1 MSEQGS
7 ESGSAPSNGRSRAG
21 GSRVGAK
28 RTTAKRAASTRS
40 AAKRAAPTRSTAK
53 RNGVSRDGARAT
65 AVTDSEMALIVSED
79 ETARNGSARSVVA
92 DALRQLP
99 ELKLPSLSS
108 MTGDLPGTAMSA
120 AGNLAMALREIA
132 GRDVIDLESLHD
144 VVSFAYRVADLRKRH
159 GAGEY
164 QVDEFGFDPDFTN
177 ALVPLARLVYRRYW
191 RVDTEGLRNVPERG
205 AALLV
210 SNHSGVLP
218 LDGAMIACAVHEQT
232 DRFTRPLIAAWF
244 GSLPMLSWFLRRA
257 GGTLGHPDDTMRL
270 LGRGEIVLVFPEGVR
285 GTGKPYRERYRLRRF
300 GRGGYIEM
308 ALRARVPI
316 IPISVVG
323 AEEIYPMIADLQ
335 PIARLLGFP
344 YFPITPTWPLLG
356 PLGLIPLPTKWSIRF
371 HDPVPTDE
379 MPAGAADDP
388 SLVMRL
394 NDQVRDTIQAGL
406 IDQLRDR
413 RSVFRR

>member
-1 MSEQGS
+1 
-7 ESGSAPSNGRSRAG
+7 
-21 GSRVGAK
+21 
-28 RTTAKRAASTRS
+28 
-40 AAKRAAPTRSTAK
+40 
-53 RNGVSRDGARAT
+53 
-65 AVTDSEMALIVSED
+65 
-79 ETARNGSARSVVA
+79 
-92 DALRQLP
+92 
-99 ELKLPSLSS
+99 
-108 MTGDLPGTAMSA
+108 
-120 AGNLAMALREIA
+120 MALRDIA
-132 GRDVIDLESLHD
+132 GRDVIDVESLHD
-144 VVSFAYRVADLRKRH
+144 AVSFAYRVADLRSRH

-164 QVDEFGFDPDFTN
+164 AVDEFGFDPDFTN
-177 ALVPLARLVYRRYW
+177 ALVPLVRLIYRRYW
-191 RVDTEGLRNVPERG
+191 RVDTTGLRNVPEHG

-218 LDGAMIACAVHEQT
+218 LDGAMIACAVHEQA

-244 GSLPMLSWFLRRA
+244 GSLPMLSWFLRRV

-270 LGRGEIVLVFPEGVR
+270 LGRGELVLVFPEGVR
-285 GTGKPYRERYRLRRF
+285 GTGKPFNERYRLRRF

-335 PIARLLGFP
+335 PLARLIGFP

-356 PLGLIPLPTKWSIRF
+356 PLGLIPLPTKWSITF
-371 HDPVPTDE
+371 HDPVRTDDL
-379 MPAGAADDP
+379 PASAADDP

-406 IDQLRDR
+406 IEQLRER
-413 RSVFRR
+413 RSVFRG